1 MTEEK
6 KEEYIT
12 LFQATKICSYSE
24 PYLRLRA
31 RQGKLKS
38 IKLGKKWMTTADW
51 ISDYVMRAKEWN
63 DRVAAKKS
71 LAEQNLLVGDPGEKP
86 QTAPEVFQAAV
97 AIAEP
102 QIVPA
107 AITPREDIANDE
119 NVQAA
124 GVKSSLDEL
133 KTNRAPD
140 LAFIFATGVAFALLI
155 FFGVSYGNN
164 NAANLSKNV
173 QYGNTLAASVQTASG
188 QEMAAGNGSLGSKC
202 RCGQASV
209 STMASPVR
217 EKQDLLREIL
227 LGGIN
232 FANNLK
238 SPW

>member
-97 AIAEP
+97 AIAERLSRL
-102 QIVPA
+102 ILKRVG
-107 AITPREDIANDE
+107 ID
-119 NVQAA
+119 
-124 GVKSSLDEL
+124 GVKPQAQFV
-133 KTNRAPD
+133 R
-140 LAFIFATGVAFALLI
+140 FIAQARWIVRMIPG
-155 FFGVSYGNN
+155 
-164 NAANLSKNV
+164 
-173 QYGNTLAASVQTASG
+173 
-188 QEMAAGNGSLGSKC
+188 EM
-202 RCGQASV
+202 Q
-209 STMASPVR
+209 
-217 EKQDLLREIL
+217 
-227 LGGIN
+227 
-232 FANNLK
+232 
-238 SPW
+238 